1 MILDLEA
8 GDRWQAIDELIN
20 NLVAT
25 GSIKPEHRDAI
36 ADVVKKRESSMSTGI
51 GFGIG
56 LPHAST
62 DLVSE
67 VVVALG
73 RSKEGINFNALD
85 KQPVHFVALFLVP
98 AGQFQKHIHT
108 LANIAKLLHKEGFQ
122 QDLKKAT
129 DETAVRKV
137 FAEYGSI
144 QIPQSI
150 PPVLP
155 HKQIELK
162 LQAAV
167 RAVLPEADTA
177 MVLVRPCPDP
187 KFGDYQSNAL
197 MSLARARKMNPR
209 QLATDVVAKLDVADW
224 CEQVEIAGAGFLN
237 FRLKPS
243 VLAQTLEAAARG
255 EHLFFEKCGRD
266 ASSQSVAATPSSRD
280 KQPSPSRTATGASQP
295 RTVVID
301 FSSPNVAKPMH
312 VGHIR
317 STILGD
323 CLARTLRLLGH
334 RVITDNHIGDWGTQ
348 FGKLLVGWKKHL
360 DPAAL
365 KADPIAE
372 MERLYKLVNAAGEAD
387 EKVLEEAR
395 QELVKLQGGDAEN
408 LRIWHEMIALSQKQ
422 FDTIYA
428 RLGVKFDHALGESF
442 YNPRL
447 KPLVD
452 ELLAKDLARESE
464 GAIAIFFDDIPQ
476 LKERPALI
484 RKNDGGFNYAT
495 TDLATLA
502 YRLETWQPDEIIYV
516 TDGRQQLH
524 FQQVFTAFRKWQ
536 ERRSPTRHDSNQNF
550 QRAGS
555 ETGVPK
561 LAHVWFGSILGEDGK
576 PFKTR
581 SGETVKLADL
591 LDEAE
596 ERALK
601 IVSEKNPDLPEAHRR
616 EIARVVGLGA
626 VKYADLLPNRQS
638 DYVFSWDKMLALQGN
653 TAPYLQYAY
662 TRIQSIFRKSETSN
676 IQHPTSNIQLAAA
689 EEIALAKHLLNF
701 GLSLEAVAEEYR
713 PNFLCNYLYELAGKF
728 TSFYE
733 NCPVLKAD
741 DATRVSRLALCNLTA
756 RVLKQG
762 LETLGIETV
771 EQM

>member
-1 MILDLEA
+1 
-8 GDRWQAIDELIN
+8 
-20 NLVAT
+20 
-25 GSIKPEHRDAI
+25 
-36 ADVVKKRESSMSTGI
+36 
-51 GFGIG
+51 
-56 LPHAST
+56 
-62 DLVSE
+62 
-67 VVVALG
+67 
-73 RSKEGINFNALD
+73 
-85 KQPVHFVALFLVP
+85 
-98 AGQFQKHIHT
+98 
-108 LANIAKLLHKEGFQ
+108 
-122 QDLKKAT
+122 
-129 DETAVRKV
+129 
-137 FAEYGSI
+137 
-144 QIPQSI
+144 
-150 PPVLP
+150 VLP

-167 RAVLPEADTA
+167 RAILPDANTSL
-177 MVLVRPCPDP
+177 VLVRPCLDP

-197 MSLARARKMNPR
+197 MSLAKSRKMNPR
-209 QLATDVVAKLDVADW
+209 QLATDVVARLDVGDW
-224 CEQVEIAGAGFLN
+224 CEKVEIAGAGFLN

-243 VLAQTLEAAARG
+243 VLTQTLEAAARG
-255 EHLFFEKCGRD
+255 EHLFFEKCGGD
-266 ASSQSVAATPSSRD
+266 ASS
-280 KQPSPSRTATGASQP
+280 PSPVATGASQP
-295 RTVVID
+295 RTAVID

-360 DPAAL
+360 DSAAL

-372 MERLYKLVNAAGEAD
+372 MERLYKLVNSASEAD
-387 EKVLEEAR
+387 ESVLEAAR
-395 QELVKLQGGDAEN
+395 LELVKLQGGDAEN
-408 LRIWHEMIALSQKQ
+408 LRIWREMIVLSQKQ

-452 ELLAKDLARESE
+452 ELLAGDLARESE
-464 GAIAIFFDDIPQ
+464 GAIAIFFEDVPQ
-476 LKERPALI
+476 LKEHPALI
-484 RKNDGGFNYAT
+484 RKSDGGFNYTT
-495 TDLATLA
+495 TDLTTLA

-524 FQQVFTAFRKWQ
+524 FQQVFTAFRRWQ
-536 ERRSPTRHDSNQNF
+536 SILSEG
-550 QRAGS
+550 RAPNSSGEKSSGLS
-555 ETGVPK
+555 ELAPPKNDVK

-581 SGETVKLADL
+581 SGETVKLSDL

-601 IVSEKNPDLPEAHRR
+601 IVSGKNPDLPESQRR

-626 VKYADLLPNRQS
+626 VKYADLLPNRHS

-662 TRIQSIFRKSETSN
+662 TRIQSIFRKTGETSN
-676 IQHPTSNIQLAAA
+676 IQHPTSNIQLAEP

-701 GLSLEAVAEEYR
+701 GLTLEAVAEEYR

-741 DATRVSRLALCNLTA
+741 DATRASRLALCDLTA
-756 RVLKQG
+756 RVLKRG

>member
-1 MILDLEA
+1 
-8 GDRWQAIDELIN
+8 
-20 NLVAT
+20 
-25 GSIKPEHRDAI
+25 
-36 ADVVKKRESSMSTGI
+36 
-51 GFGIG
+51 
-56 LPHAST
+56 
-62 DLVSE
+62 
-67 VVVALG
+67 
-73 RSKEGINFNALD
+73 
-85 KQPVHFVALFLVP
+85 
-98 AGQFQKHIHT
+98 
-108 LANIAKLLHKEGFQ
+108 
-122 QDLKKAT
+122 
-129 DETAVRKV
+129 
-137 FAEYGSI
+137 
-144 QIPQSI
+144 
-150 PPVLP
+150 VLP
-155 HKQIELK
+155 NKQIELK

-167 RAVLPEADTA
+167 RAILPEADTSI
-177 MVLVRPCPDP
+177 VLVRPCPDP

-197 MSLARARKMNPR
+197 MSLAKARKMNPR
-209 QLATDVVAKLDVADW
+209 QLATDVLAKLDVGDV
-224 CEQVEIAGAGFLN
+224 CEKVEIAGAGFLN
-237 FRLKPS
+237 FQLKS
-243 VLAQTLEAAARG
+243 SALTGALQAAARG
-255 EHLFFEKCGRD
+255 EHLFFDET
-266 ASSQSVAATPSSRD
+266 ASP
-280 KQPSPSRTATGASQP
+280 RTA
-295 RTVVID
+295 VID

-323 CLARTLRLLGH
+323 SLARTLRLLGH

-360 DPAAL
+360 DAAAL
-365 KADPIAE
+365 QTNPIAE
-372 MERLYKLVNAAGEAD
+372 MERLYKLVNAASEAD
-387 EKVLEEAR
+387 EKILEAAR
-395 QELVKLQGGDAEN
+395 QELVKLQSGDAEN
-408 LRIWHEMIALSQKQ
+408 LKIWREMIALSQKQ
-422 FDTIYA
+422 FDTIYG
-428 RLGVKFDHALGESF
+428 RLGVKFDHTLGESF

-452 ELLAKDLARESE
+452 ELVTKGIARESE
-464 GAIAIFFDDIPQ
+464 GAIAIFFDDLPQ
-476 LKERPALI
+476 LKEQPALI
-484 RKNDGGFNYAT
+484 RKSDGGFNYAT

-502 YRLETWQPDEIIYV
+502 YRLETWRPDEIIYV

-524 FQQVFTAFRKWQ
+524 FQQVFTVFRRW
-536 ERRSPTRHDSNQNF
+536 
-550 QRAGS
+550 QRAAGILPEEPTSSSGS
-555 ETGVPK
+555 AQTSSDLPAGRAAARSLK

-596 ERALK
+596 ERAFK
-601 IVSEKNPDLPEAHRR
+601 IVSEKIPDLPEAQRR

-662 TRIQSIFRKSETSN
+662 TRIKSIFRKAGETSN
-676 IQHPTSNIQLAAA
+676 SDKSRVNIQHSTTNIQLAKG
-689 EEIALAKHLLNF
+689 EEIALANHLLNF
-701 GLSLEAVAEEYR
+701 GLTLEAVAEEYR

-741 DATRVSRLALCNLTA
+741 DATRASRLALCDLTA

-762 LETLGIETV
+762 LGVLGIETV